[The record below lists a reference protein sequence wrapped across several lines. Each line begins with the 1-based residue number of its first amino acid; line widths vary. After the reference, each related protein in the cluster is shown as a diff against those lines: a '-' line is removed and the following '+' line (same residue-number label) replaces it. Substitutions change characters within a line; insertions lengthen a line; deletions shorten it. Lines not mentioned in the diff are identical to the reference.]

1 LTSIYLLARSI
12 IDAEI
17 MERAV
22 PFVKGESGNP
32 AGRPPG
38 ARNTRTLLCEAFLE
52 NQAEGLTR
60 TLVNMANGGDSTALR
75 LAIDRIL
82 PRGASRPILFPLPRV
97 DSAKAARQAVA
108 DVIQGM
114 TTAQLAPRDGNE
126 MLRVIE
132 RGAKIIATAEAA
144 EAVAREGQPRHV
156 QVSWVD
162 GKEFSVKWKA
172 YWKEQY
178 EALYGRLPELPEPEG
193 DSWLPPE
200 KEPAADAPG
209 GPADDGG
216 SPPDRNGDPPLPP
229 TPGGPKGVKNNGN
242 NENTMDATRPAGGDP
257 NVLTDKAGARRQGDE
272 PLLSSAPGAAKRV
285 ENNGNNEN
293 NENTMDEPQ
302 SARGATRYRD
312 PPRNARSTHVADD
325 GLVPR
330 ALRGVLRVWRHLAG
344 DWPVIG
350 AARAAPAPA

>member
-82 PRGASRPILFPLPRV
+82 PRAASRPILFPLPRV

-108 DVIQGM
+108 DVIYGM
-114 TTAQLAPRDGNE
+114 TTAQLAPRDGDE
-126 MLRVIE
+126 MLKVIE

-144 EAVAREGQPRHV
+144 EAVAREGQPRHIN
-156 QVSWVD
+156 VSWVG
-162 GKEFSVKWKA
+162 GKDFSVKWKA

-178 EALYGRLPELPEPEG
+178 EALYGALPEPPEPEG
-193 DSWLPPE
+193 DSRLPPE

-209 GPADDGG
+209 VAADRESAPADPAG
-216 SPPDRNGDPPLPP
+216 SPRVPPAAAGD
-229 TPGGPKGVKNNGN
+229 
-242 NENTMDATRPAGGDP
+242 
-257 NVLTDKAGARRQGDE
+257 GARNN
-272 PLLSSAPGAAKRV
+272 
-285 ENNGNNEN
+285 ENNGNNGNKEN
-293 NENTMDEPQ
+293 NENTM
-302 SARGATRYRD
+302 A
-312 PPRNARSTHVADD
+312 
-325 GLVPR
+325 
-330 ALRGVLRVWRHLAG
+330 GVRPEAG
-344 DWPVIG
+344 NP
-350 AARAAPAPA
+350 PAPAEMTGARRHGGDPPVPPSPGRGVSNETMKTIEIQ

>member
-1 LTSIYLLARSI
+1 
-12 IDAEI
+12 
-17 MERAV
+17 M

-38 ARNTRTLLCEAFLE
+38 SRNTRTLLCEAFLE

-97 DSAKAARQAVA
+97 DSARAARQAVA
-108 DVIQGM
+108 DVIEGM

-126 MLRVIE
+126 LLRVIE

-156 QVSWVD
+156 QVSWVGAKD
-162 GKEFSVKWKA
+162 MKIKWKA

-178 EALYGRLPELPEPEG
+178 EAVYGPLPELPDPEENG
-193 DSWLPPE
+193 FLPPE
-200 KEPAADAPG
+200 KAPVVDEAG
-209 GPADDGG
+209 APADTD
-216 SPPDRNGDPPLPP
+216 SADP
-229 TPGGPKGVKNNGN
+229 G
-242 NENTMDATRPAGGDP
+242 AT
-257 NVLTDKAGARRQGDE
+257 
-272 PLLSSAPGAAKRV
+272 SAPGAAEARDNN

-293 NENTMDEPQ
+293 NENDENDENNGNTTPAARSGGRPATADVQ
-302 SARGATRYRD
+302 RARPEPSDTPTARGK
-312 PPRNARSTHVADD
+312 
-325 GLVPR
+325 R
-330 ALRGVLRVWRHLAG
+330 AKRR
-344 DWPVIG
+344 
-350 AARAAPAPA
+350 ARARVGGGGLPRGGAGSSGK

>member
-1 LTSIYLLARSI
+1 
-12 IDAEI
+12 
-17 MERAV
+17 M

-38 ARNTRTLLCEAFLE
+38 SRNTRTLLCEAFLE
-52 NQAEGLTR
+52 SQAEGLTR

-75 LAIDRIL
+75 LAVERIL

-144 EAVAREGQPRHV
+144 EAVAREGQPRHI

-162 GKEFSVKWKA
+162 KKDIKIKWKA

-178 EALYGRLPELPEPEG
+178 EALYGPLPELPDPEENG
-193 DSWLPPE
+193 FLPPE
-200 KEPAADAPG
+200 KAPAADKPSA
-209 GPADDGG
+209 PADDGG
-216 SPPDRNGDPPLPP
+216 APPDRNGEPPLPP
-229 TPGGPKGVKNNGN
+229 SPGGVEGVKNNGN
-242 NENTMDATRPAGGDP
+242 NENTMDATRPAAGDP
-257 NVLTDKAGARRQGDE
+257 NVLTDKAGARRHDDE
-272 PLLSSAPGAAKRV
+272 APLLRSRAAAR
-285 ENNGNNEN
+285 
-293 NENTMDEPQ
+293 P
-302 SARGATRYRD
+302 SPARGEGLAVRLRMSQETRCGR
-312 PPRNARSTHVADD
+312 R
-325 GLVPR
+325 
-330 ALRGVLRVWRHLAG
+330 
-344 DWPVIG
+344 
-350 AARAAPAPA
+350 